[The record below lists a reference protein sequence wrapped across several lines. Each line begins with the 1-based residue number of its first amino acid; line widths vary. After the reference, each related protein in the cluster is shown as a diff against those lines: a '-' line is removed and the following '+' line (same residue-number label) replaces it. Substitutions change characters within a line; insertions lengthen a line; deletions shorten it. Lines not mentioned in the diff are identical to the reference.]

1 MTASSFGIAI
11 APRQPDR
18 LLTGPMTLAGL
29 ALAACVATRIFGLD
43 YAGVTFC
50 YFKALT
56 GHACF
61 TCGTTRA
68 MGHLARFD
76 LPAAFA
82 VQPLVTVGTLAL
94 LFWGAL
100 DGILLAIGKRTAVRL
115 EGRALA
121 RATALVAVLAV
132 LNWIYLLNAGV

>member
-18 LLTGPMTLAGL
+18 VVTGPMTLAGL
-29 ALAACVATRIFGLD
+29 AMAACVATRISGLD
-43 YAGVTFC
+43 SAGVTFC

-82 VQPLVTVGTLAL
+82 VQPLVTAGTLAL
-94 LFWGAL
+94 LLWGAL
-100 DGILLAIGKRTAVRL
+100 DGVLLGIGKRTTLRL

-121 RATALVAVLAV
+121 MATAVVVALAV
-132 LNWIYLLNAGV
+132 LNWVYLLSAGV